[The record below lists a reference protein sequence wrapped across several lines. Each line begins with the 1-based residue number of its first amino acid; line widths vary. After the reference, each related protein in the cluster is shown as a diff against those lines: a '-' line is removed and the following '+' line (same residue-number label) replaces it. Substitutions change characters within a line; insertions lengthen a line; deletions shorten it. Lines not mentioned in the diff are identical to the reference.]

1 MGCSSSKQDA
11 AFSKV
16 SPKGEKGGGGAS
28 QEVAPS
34 PAPSPADA
42 EADAEP
48 ATRKT
53 SFMALETGSAGEDYP
68 IPTSHLGFHSNSGI
82 KSGLKINQDR
92 GMITY
97 PYAGDS
103 DRLLL
108 GVYDGHGKAGHRIS
122 EKVAFRFV
130 ELMEEEAPREVML
143 TEEMDVQDAALKQTI
158 EKCVVATDEWL
169 GETEK
174 DFVRSSGTTAI
185 VAMLG
190 APNSLLIGNVGD
202 SRAVL
207 GRADQHGVWYAIDL
221 SKDHKVDEP
230 VERARL
236 EAAGGVIEEASEGC
250 SAAVWSKQIGVGG
263 GLSMSRSLGD
273 HGMGRELVISTPE
286 VTSRELT
293 ENDMCIIL
301 ASDGVWEFINS
312 QRAVEIVQAASKDGA
327 TEACKALIAAATD
340 EWSKNEPGYRDDITA
355 IVAFLPVFEAIRMWK
370 TARSKPKAADGSVK
384 QERRRNSVVMQ
395 AETEHQLEEA
405 IATAQEPTKRKKDR
419 LSFTY
424 GLPELP
430 GLSPSRR
437 QE

>member
-11 AFSKV
+11 SFSKV
-16 SPKGEKGGGGAS
+16 SPNKGETGAS

-34 PAPSPADA
+34 PASSPAEA
-42 EADAEP
+42 EANAEP
-48 ATRKT
+48 TARKT

-143 TEEMDVQDAALKQTI
+143 TEEMDVKDAAFKQKI
-158 EKCVVATDEWL
+158 EKCLVATDDWL

-185 VAMLG
+185 IAMLG

-207 GRADQHGVWYAIDL
+207 GRADQH
-221 SKDHKVDEP
+221 
-230 VERARL
+230 
-236 EAAGGVIEEASEGC
+236 
-250 SAAVWSKQIGVGG
+250 
-263 GLSMSRSLGD
+263 
-273 HGMGRELVISTPE
+273 
-286 VTSRELT
+286 
-293 ENDMCIIL
+293 
-301 ASDGVWEFINS
+301 
-312 QRAVEIVQAASKDGA
+312 
-327 TEACKALIAAATD
+327 
-340 EWSKNEPGYRDDITA
+340 
-355 IVAFLPVFEAIRMWK
+355 
-370 TARSKPKAADGSVK
+370 
-384 QERRRNSVVMQ
+384 
-395 AETEHQLEEA
+395 
-405 IATAQEPTKRKKDR
+405 
-419 LSFTY
+419 
-424 GLPELP
+424 
-430 GLSPSRR
+430 
-437 QE
+437 